1 VNQSLQSFGI
11 SMPVTPP
18 KTQQKPVE
26 DCPAYF
32 ERNSSFLTN
41 KSPRETFESILHMLR
56 KRNIDHNYQSLIHK
70 IKGVYYDSENSSPCT
85 FNIKLF
91 KAPLGTEAKYLLEFQ
106 RRYGCVVVFRR
117 FYQQILQTLT
127 SEGVAVPL
135 VQTPI
140 SAPSSLIAPGQV
152 VLDKET
158 LAILMRGVGK
168 SNSNLEHLREIMRLL
183 ACLSKS
189 SQNRSVLTE
198 GHSST
203 NLVDVLG
210 RILQL
215 PDVEVRRCGATLLAN
230 IASMEKIR
238 GELIQL
244 LAIMFKILLG
254 TNCDSA
260 GFGEECV
267 ELMGRETQ
275 RQVGRALALITE
287 THAKQIIQDPLYSQY
302 LKTLTNLQSSNDIAL
317 RADAIVAL
325 QHLKA

>member
-1 VNQSLQSFGI
+1 
-11 SMPVTPP
+11 
-18 KTQQKPVE
+18 
-26 DCPAYF
+26 
-32 ERNSSFLTN
+32 
-41 KSPRETFESILHMLR
+41 MLR
-56 KRNIDHNYQSLIHK
+56 KRNIDHSYQSGIHK
-70 IKGVYYDSENSSPCT
+70 IKGVYYDSENSTPCT

-140 SAPSSLIAPGQV
+140 SAPSCLIAPGQV

-158 LAILMRGVGK
+158 RAILMRGVGK

-230 IASMEKIR
+230 IASTEKIR
-238 GELIQL
+238 GELITQL

-260 GFGEECV
+260 GFGEV

-302 LKTLTNLQSSNDIAL
+302 LKTLTNLQSSNDTAL
-317 RADAIVAL
+317 RADAILTL

>member
-1 VNQSLQSFGI
+1 
-11 SMPVTPP
+11 
-18 KTQQKPVE
+18 
-26 DCPAYF
+26 
-32 ERNSSFLTN
+32 
-41 KSPRETFESILHMLR
+41 MLR
-56 KRNIDHNYQSLIHK
+56 KRSIDHNYQSGIHK
-70 IKGVYYDSENSSPCT
+70 IKGVYYDSENSTPCT

-91 KAPLGTEAKYLLEFQ
+91 KAPLGTDAKYLLEFQ

-183 ACLSKS
+183 AFLSKS
-189 SQNRSVLTE
+189 TQNRSVLTE

-238 GELIQL
+238 GELITHL
-244 LAIMFKILLG
+244 LAIMFKILQV

-302 LKTLTNLQSSNDIAL
+302 LKTLTNLQSSNDTAL
-317 RADAIVAL
+317 RADAIVTL